1 MLRAV
6 VPLMRSERFGGC
18 IVGELVARAL
28 RRARRYRLSR
38 RRSWLVPGL
47 AAVLG
52 PLDDLAKP
60 STRLRGVN
68 TIGIGGPAPGGRCP
82 PTRRNAGAPLP
93 LVFARLRH

>member
-47 AAVLG
+47 AAVIG
-52 PLDDLAKP
+52 PLNDLAKP

-68 TIGIGGPAPGGRCP
+68 TIGIGGRAPEGVHLP
-82 PTRRNAGAPLP
+82 PPPMSAAHAPIFSLC
-93 LVFARLRH
+93 LS